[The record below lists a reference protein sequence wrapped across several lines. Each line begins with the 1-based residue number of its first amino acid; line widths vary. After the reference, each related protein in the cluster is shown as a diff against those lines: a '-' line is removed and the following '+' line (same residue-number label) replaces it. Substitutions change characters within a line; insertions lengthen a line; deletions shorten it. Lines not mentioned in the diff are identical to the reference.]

1 VLKPSRSYLIASPYF
16 TVRSCVQ
23 FRTSVLRVSRLPEQV
38 THYGPLQRPRWEVV
52 TRPASSPSECSESVP
67 SSVNTF
73 DAVVICNGHYSQPK
87 LAEIK
92 GEIVAVLKKSSKVQ

>member
-1 VLKPSRSYLIASPYF
+1 
-16 TVRSCVQ
+16 
-23 FRTSVLRVSRLPEQV
+23 VLRVSRLPEQV

-52 TRPASSPSECSESVP
+52 TRPASSSQESGESVP

-73 DAVVICNGHYSQPK
+73 DAVVVCNGHYSQPK

-92 GEIVAVLKKSSKVQ
+92 GEIVAALKKSLSFQVQ